1 SLFRNYLIKFITDW
15 DSDPFVID
23 LLMAIILFNPD
34 RPNLTDRELIKV
46 QQQLYM
52 YLLQRYLQI
61 RYGSEYNENSCPE
74 NGSESVI
81 IDNHSIADTLSEE
94 QNSRSQDMDND
105 FYVPNIDSSDIDS
118 TDSYYE
124 SQSAVVAIA
133 KPINDYNNNNFN
145 ENEMHFVSE
154 LLSAIKHMK
163 RNLVAISVW
172 EPTNIDD
179 FFRPLM
185 NKHEESI
192 SSFVKTCKSL
202 KAFKDICER
211 DQMTLFKSGG
221 IEALTF
227 YRYTRFDYDN
237 DWWKVVM
244 DNGNAVIIRLDLFK
258 QHRFETVYPMSKK
271 TLNNIKHTLDLDLNI
286 IYLLLPIIIFNPNK
300 SNLVHPEIVRFQ
312 QQLYMF
318 LLQRYLRI
326 RYGSECDTKL
336 AQILDIIQDIRQ
348 LTDIH
353 NQDTR
358 LKDPKLLGP
367 LLREVL
373 DIELPPVDQYSLT
386 AL

>member
-1 SLFRNYLIKFITDW
+1 MKRKTKTKTKRVSNKLD
-15 DSDPFVID
+15 
-23 LLMAIILFNPD
+23 
-34 RPNLTDRELIKV
+34 
-46 QQQLYM
+46 
-52 YLLQRYLQI
+52 
-61 RYGSEYNENSCPE
+61 NENSCPE
-74 NGSESVI
+74 NGSESVM

-163 RNLVAISVW
+163 RNLVAITVW
-172 EPTNIDD
+172 EPTNFDD

-185 NKHEESI
+185 HKNEESI

-227 YRYTRFDYDN
+227 HRYTRFDYDN

-244 DNGNAVIIRLDLFK
+244 DNGNALILRLDLLK

-271 TLNNIKHTLDLDLNI
+271 VLNSIKHTLDLDFNI
-286 IYLLLPIIIFNPNK
+286 IYLLLPIMIFNPNK
-300 SNLVHPEIVRFQ
+300 TNLVHPEIVRFQ

-326 RYGSECDTKL
+326 RYGSECDIKL
-336 AQILDIIQDIRQ
+336 AQILNIIQDIRQ